1 MIYKQF
7 QDLQLS
13 TLGMG
18 NMRLPIAGQKGPID
32 REKAREIIAYA
43 YQNGVNYFD
52 TAYRYHD
59 GESEEVVGE
68 ALKAFPRD
76 TWYLATKMP
85 GHMMNFQNGKLGF
98 QGYLAGL
105 EISSPAA
112 IFEEQLKKCG
122 VEYFDFYLLHNLNE
136 TSYDLY
142 TNEDLGMVEYLL
154 EEKKAGRIRHLGFST
169 HARPETIERF
179 LNRYDCFEFAQIQL
193 NYLDW
198 TLQDAKRKYEIL
210 VEHNLPVIVMEPC
223 RGGRL
228 TNLDP
233 QTTAMLKEARPN
245 DSIASWAF
253 RFLQNLPGVQVTL
266 SGMSTMEQL
275 KDNLGTFSQPTE
287 WTREDAA
294 LINQVVATLV
304 NLVPCTACRY
314 CCEAC
319 PQGLDIPKLISI
331 YNEMSFDASPG
342 LNFTLASLTPQEM
355 PMNCIGCGACKALC
369 PQEIEIPEIMTN
381 LSEAIQRRNQK
392 KA

>member
-1 MIYKQF
+1 
-7 QDLQLS
+7 
-13 TLGMG
+13 
-18 NMRLPIAGQKGPID
+18 
-32 REKAREIIAYA
+32 
-43 YQNGVNYFD
+43 
-52 TAYRYHD
+52 
-59 GESEEVVGE
+59 
-68 ALKAFPRD
+68 
-76 TWYLATKMP
+76 
-85 GHMMNFQNGKLGF
+85 
-98 QGYLAGL
+98 
-105 EISSPAA
+105 
-112 IFEEQLKKCG
+112 
-122 VEYFDFYLLHNLNE
+122 
-136 TSYDLY
+136 
-142 TNEDLGMVEYLL
+142 
-154 EEKKAGRIRHLGFST
+154 
-169 HARPETIERF
+169 
-179 LNRYDCFEFAQIQL
+179 
-193 NYLDW
+193 
-198 TLQDAKRKYEIL
+198 
-210 VEHNLPVIVMEPC
+210 MEPC

>member
-233 QTTAMLKEARPN
+233 QTTAMLKEALPQRLHC
-245 DSIASWAF
+245 
-253 RFLQNLPGVQVTL
+253 FLGVSLPSKPAWSAGNPQRHEHH
-266 SGMSTMEQL
+266 G
-275 KDNLGTFSQPTE
+275 
-287 WTREDAA
+287 AA
-294 LINQVVATLV
+294 
-304 NLVPCTACRY
+304 
-314 CCEAC
+314 
-319 PQGLDIPKLISI
+319 
-331 YNEMSFDASPG
+331 
-342 LNFTLASLTPQEM
+342 
-355 PMNCIGCGACKALC
+355 
-369 PQEIEIPEIMTN
+369 
-381 LSEAIQRRNQK
+381 
-392 KA
+392 

>member
-1 MIYKQF
+1 VIYKQF